1 MIAPNL
7 VWKAGRTSAA
17 VRTIAM
23 ATMWAM
29 LKSGLVGKT
38 LACRIFEDM
47 LPKYKSCLEDDARS
61 TRLTTVKVLTRL
73 VFNSSY
79 FDRLVCYV
87 C

>member
-29 LKSGLVGKT
+29 LKSGLVGKG

-47 LPKYKSCLEDDARS
+47 LAKYKSCLEDDAKS
-61 TRLTTVKVLTRL
+61 TRLTTVKVLTR
-73 VFNSSY
+73 
-79 FDRLVCYV
+79 
-87 C
+87 